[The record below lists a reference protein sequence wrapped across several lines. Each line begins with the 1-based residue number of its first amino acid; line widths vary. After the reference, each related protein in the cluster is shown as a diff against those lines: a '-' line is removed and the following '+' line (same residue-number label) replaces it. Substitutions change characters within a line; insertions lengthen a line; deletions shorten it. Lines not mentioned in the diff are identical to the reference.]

1 MKILMVS
8 SYLPFPPFSG
18 GHIRLYNLIKNLSEN
33 HEITL
38 VCEKRSFQ
46 KEEDVRE
53 VEKICK
59 KVITVER
66 RRQWSAENIIKAG
79 FSKDPFLVIGHT
91 NSQLKL
97 AIQDELVREKYD
109 LIHVETFYVYQNLP
123 KVSIPVVL
131 VEHNIEH
138 MVYQRYVK
146 LANPLLKPFFYLDVL
161 KLKKKEEEAWKKADK
176 LIAVSKE
183 DKRIMKRTDTAIVPN
198 GVDTDTF
205 VFRSFQHLPLEK
217 RILFIGDF
225 KWIQNKDALEFIL
238 KEIWPTLNLKLRT
251 EGVREDIK
259 LWIVGKNIPE
269 DLKNL
274 AKAKNII
281 LDENNK
287 EETPLIFRQSYIL
300 LAPLRVAGGTS
311 YKILEAMSS
320 GTAVVTTNLGIVGL
334 EAKNNTHVLSGETP
348 FQLADS
354 VCNLLLDHS
363 LYKRITLNARKFVE
377 EKYDWK
383 KITKKL
389 EEVYMSCL

>member
-1 MKILMVS
+1 MVS